1 MTPRKPSKKLLRSLC
16 GSVGPDD
23 GQDPRFD
30 SRGGRAKGDRKAR
43 QLCAQAAQ
51 AIQLALADSPGEDW
65 LLGLIVARVDPAP
78 DSSRLLVTVQAFDDR
93 LRGDPSAV
101 LDHLERATPR
111 LRLAV
116 ASATTRRKA
125 PSLAFRIALTPG

>member
-1 MTPRKPSKKLLRSLC
+1 MARTLDSTREAAERR
-16 GSVGPDD
+16 GIARPDNSA
-23 GQDPRFD
+23 P
-30 SRGGRAKGDRKAR
+30 
-43 QLCAQAAQ
+43 QAAQ